1 MDLSGLASLR
11 TLECN
16 NNKLTVLDLS
26 GLASLRTLECNNNKL
41 TALDLSGLASLRTL
55 ECNNNKLTALNVS
68 NLEELAYLYC
78 RDNQLTALD
87 LTSFSLS
94 NLKEVDCSN
103 NQITGVLE
111 IMFPSNLTKLCC
123 SNNKLTDIDIN
134 GGDYI
139 LSHLECHQ
147 NQMPKIFLANYY
159 KLYELKCGQQTN
171 ADGTPLTAEL
181 RIYSTRI
188 EYWNT
193 YWSQYPENANV
204 TLKQ

>member
-1 MDLSGLASLR
+1 M
-11 TLECN
+11 
-16 NNKLTVLDLS
+16 
-26 GLASLRTLECNNNKL
+26 
-41 TALDLSGLASLRTL
+41 DLSGLASLRTL

-87 LTSFSLS
+87 LTNF
-94 NLKEVDCSN
+94 NLRNLVEVDCSN
-103 NQITGVLE
+103 NQLTGVLE
-111 IMFPSNLTKLCC
+111 ILFPGNLTKLCC
-123 SNNKLTDIDIN
+123 SNNKLTNIDIN

-193 YWSQYPENANV
+193 TWSQYPENANV
-204 TLKQ
+204 TLK